1 MGSAEKEG
9 KGRGPG
15 EGIASLKGGK
25 GSYGPPGR
33 KDDAMGSGEGAVRGS
48 SLNGET
54 EGATGRGVGAVRRRL
69 RTGGGAGAD
78 EPGGRMRE
86 GGRSQRNCVSPAKT
100 GNADAASEE
109 RKARR
114 RKEAELLERIRRED
128 DPRAKEEF
136 FERYRELLHRFAHRY
151 HSDRLP
157 YEDAF
162 QLAAL
167 GMWKAVSRFDPSRG
181 ISFITFAYPTIEG
194 ELKKHY
200 RDHLELI
207 RMPRPLRDLRHR
219 LEAERRAMEQEGLR
233 PDVPL
238 LAERLGVSE
247 EEIIEVLAAHR
258 CENVFSLDHVCGDQ
272 EEGDTL
278 GSLVGEHD
286 PAFEEVEREL
296 VLEEGL
302 SRLPHRHR
310 LVLEMRLRKGMTQ
323 SRIARELKIS
333 QMHVSRLI
341 REAVEILAET
351 CGAEYG
357 IA

>member
-1 MGSAEKEG
+1 MDEKV
-9 KGRGPG
+9 KTAGRG
-15 EGIASLKGGK
+15 AS
-25 GSYGPPGR
+25 
-33 KDDAMGSGEGAVRGS
+33 S
-48 SLNGET
+48 S
-54 EGATGRGVGAVRRRL
+54 
-69 RTGGGAGAD
+69 
-78 EPGGRMRE
+78 P
-86 GGRSQRNCVSPAKT
+86 
-100 GNADAASEE
+100 EE
-109 RKARR
+109 RRSRHRR
-114 RKEAELLERIRRED
+114 ETELLERIRRDD

-136 FERYRELLHRFAHRY
+136 LERYRELLHRFAHKY

-167 GMWKAVSRFDPSRG
+167 GMWKAVRRFDPSRG

-207 RMPRPLRDLRHR
+207 RMPRPLRELRHR
-219 LEAERRAMEQEGLR
+219 VEAERRALEQAGRR

-238 LAERLGVSE
+238 LAERLGVPE
-247 EEIIEVLAAHR
+247 EEIIEVLAAGQTG
-258 CENVFSLDHVCGDQ
+258 NVFSLDYVCG
-272 EEGDTL
+272 EEEADTL

-286 PAFEEVEREL
+286 PAFEEVERGL

-310 LVLEMRLRKGMTQ
+310 QVLEMRLRGGMTQ
-323 SRIARELKIS
+323 TRIARNLRIS

-341 REAVEILAET
+341 REAVEMLATMCRSET
-351 CGAEYG
+351 D

>member
-1 MGSAEKEG
+1 M
-9 KGRGPG
+9 
-15 EGIASLKGGK
+15 
-25 GSYGPPGR
+25 
-33 KDDAMGSGEGAVRGS
+33 KDGTGAVKS
-48 SLNGET
+48 K
-54 EGATGRGVGAVRRRL
+54 A
-69 RTGGGAGAD
+69 
-78 EPGGRMRE
+78 
-86 GGRSQRNCVSPAKT
+86 SP
-100 GNADAASEE
+100 EE

-114 RKEAELLERIRRED
+114 RREAELLERIRRGD

-136 FERYRELLHRFAHRY
+136 LEGYRDLLHRFAHKY

-167 GMWKAVSRFDPSRG
+167 GMWKAIQRFDPSRG

-200 RDHLELI
+200 RDHLDLI

-219 LEAERRAMEQEGLR
+219 VEAEWRSLEQEGRR
-233 PDVPL
+233 PDVAM

-247 EEIIEVLAAHR
+247 EEVIEVLAAER
-258 CENVFSLDHVCGDQ
+258 SGNVYSLDYVCGE

-286 PAFEEVEREL
+286 PAFEEVEKW
-296 VLEEGL
+296 VTLEEGL

-310 LVLEMRLRKGMTQ
+310 QVLEMRLRRGMTQ
-323 SRIARELKIS
+323 TRIAHELKIS

-341 REAVEILAET
+341 REAVEMLAGACRAET
-351 CGAEYG
+351 D